1 MLCDKKMKFWCK
13 VAALR
18 NKHRKEK
25 APDCVP
31 CTQSL
36 KEAHKVGRYNKNAK
50 IRHF

>member
-1 MLCDKKMKFWCK
+1 MLCDEKMKFWRK

-18 NKHRKEK
+18 NKHRKVK

-36 KEAHKVGRYNKNAK
+36 KDARKASFCKNAK
-50 IRHF
+50 TRHF